1 MVIGV
6 NKTGELMERLLEGKR
21 AVVTGC
27 NRGIGKA
34 ILEGFANHGADVF
47 AVIRQ
52 ERPEFTSF
60 CQELAEKCG
69 VTIDIVYADFAD
81 EEQVKAAAKEIAGTK
96 IPIDILVNNIG
107 IANPLAMFTMTKMET
122 VREMFDISFFSG
134 LTFTQMLAKR
144 MMRNKAGSIVFIS
157 SSAAFDAGA
166 NLEYSAV
173 KAAIIGAIKRLAR
186 EFGAYGIRVNAVA
199 PGLTSTDMGNSM
211 SEEDEKIA
219 LEMNV
224 MKRKGEPAEIA
235 DAVTFLA
242 SDMSRFM
249 TGQCLRV
256 DGGLIG

>member
-1 MVIGV
+1 MSAKPTDEVYMS
-6 NKTGELMERLLEGKR
+6 NLLAGKR
-21 AVVTGC
+21 AVITGC

-34 ILEGFANHGADVF
+34 ILEVFAGYGADVF
-47 AVIRQ
+47 AVIRH
-52 ERPEFTSF
+52 ERPEFTAY
-60 CQELAEKCG
+60 CDELLKKTG
-69 VTIDIVYADFAD
+69 VTIDIVYADFSD

-96 IPIDILVNNIG
+96 IPIDVLVNNIG

-122 VREMFDISFFSG
+122 VRKMFDISFFSG

-144 MMRNKAGSIVFIS
+144 MMKNKAGSIVFLS
-157 SSAAFDAGA
+157 SSAAYDAGA
-166 NLEYSAV
+166 NLEYTAV
-173 KAAIIGAIKRLAR
+173 KSAIIGATKRLAR
-186 EFGAYGIRVNAVA
+186 EFGNYGIRVNAVA

-224 MKRKGEPAEIA
+224 MKRKGEPVEIA
-235 DAVTFLA
+235 DVVAFLA